1 MRQSSGAQSCKQGRD
16 ASGAADPST
25 SRATTPGRGQVET
38 HADHRARGESLAE
51 RHAPLATVDAAEMT
65 PYLWALLGMLSR
77 RPSSTGTIEDKVDG
91 FVNDLD
97 TTLVNGSGAASK
109 CTSKE
114 LTAAGKK
121 AAAQLTCQAKVVGK
135 NKTVGLSS
143 CLAAAASRFST
154 AYGKAMT
161 PGHCITSTDAMTV
174 EGKVDMFVNDVT
186 STLAP

>member
-1 MRQSSGAQSCKQGRD
+1 VYIEGAHGSREKGCR
-16 ASGAADPST
+16 AAHVPGA
-25 SRATTPGRGQVET
+25 
-38 HADHRARGESLAE
+38 
-51 RHAPLATVDAAEMT
+51 
-65 PYLWALLGMLSR
+65 
-77 RPSSTGTIEDKVDG
+77 
-91 FVNDLD
+91 
-97 TTLVNGSGAASK
+97 
-109 CTSKE
+109 
-114 LTAAGKK
+114 
-121 AAAQLTCQAKVVGK
+121 VGK